1 MGEKIKMTKI
11 IFWNVDTQYDF
22 MKPEGRL
29 AISGATNIERNLEY
43 LTRIAAERKIKVVN
57 TADYHNVDSRELS
70 TTPNYTTTFPPHCL
84 AGTKGVE
91 FIDATKP
98 VNPYV
103 IDWKDQSFDP
113 SKLEQHRNIVIYK
126 DEFDAF
132 HPTGAPHTEKVLS
145 QLNPQKAIV
154 YGVATNVCVDF
165 AVRGLLKRGV
175 EVYVPLDAIKELPG
189 LPLEEVLKSWRMKGA
204 ILIRT
209 NEISKYF

>member
-145 QLNPQKAIV
+145 QLNPQRAIV

-165 AVRGLLKRGV
+165 AVKGLLQRGV

-209 NEISKYF
+209 NEI